1 MNQRFVVEFLDD
13 AAFQSVEDLPD
24 PEYDIAWELLDH
36 LRDRP
41 RFGKE
46 LQNHPTLGD
55 LTGTRTLYV
64 IDFDHKKVD
73 WPPDYR
79 IVYRLL
85 PNESHPEKVQVIWAG
100 PRRAGL
106 VYETAARRLRRL

>member
-1 MNQRFVVEFLDD
+1 MTKKFVVEFLDD

-36 LRDRP
+36 LRDHP

-46 LQNHPTLGD
+46 LENHPTLGD
-55 LTGTRTLYV
+55 LSGARTLYV
-64 IDFDHKKVD
+64 IDFAEQKVE
-73 WPPDYR
+73 WPPPYR

-85 PNESHPEKVQVIWAG
+85 PDEKTPEKVQVIWAG
-100 PRRAGL
+100 ERRNGL
-106 VYETAARRLRRL
+106 VYETAARRLGRL